1 MALSPSQAILIRMN
15 NAFLVLLLGYVLSQF
30 YRAFLAVIAADLSRD
45 LALGP
50 AALGN
55 LSAIW
60 FATFALAQF
69 PVGIALDRIG
79 PRRTMAGLFLIAVAG
94 ALFFSLASNFT
105 TAALAMSLIGIGCS
119 PILMGTMYYFGR
131 TAPPEK
137 FALLGSMIVGFGS
150 FGNLLGSAPLAYA
163 AATIGWRESMIG
175 IALATA
181 LSAGLIFLVIK
192 DPPQVQN
199 ETGAKDGFFS
209 GLFAILSLRPILFM
223 AAFALIS
230 YASVAALRGL
240 WVAPYFGTVHGF
252 DVTERGHAAL
262 LMATAMSLGA
272 LAYGPMEQKFG
283 GAKPVISVGC
293 CITLA
298 VLFALYLFG
307 ATSSALSLVLYA
319 LLGFFGMSYAILL
332 AHARLFFPAHLLGR
346 GVTTMNFLSIGG
358 AGLLQFLSGGFVE
371 YRLAQGFQGDQVYG
385 ALHGLI
391 GLLLLG
397 SFLAYLKVPA
407 RPDK

>member
-1 MALSPSQAILIRMN
+1 MN

-45 LALGP
+45 LVLGP

-79 PRRTMAGLFLIAVAG
+79 PRRTMAGLFLVAVAG
-94 ALFFSLASNFT
+94 AVLFSLATSFT
-105 TAALAMSLIGIGCS
+105 TAAFAMSLIGIGCS

-137 FALLGSMIVGFGS
+137 FALLGSMIIGFGS

-163 AATIGWRESMIG
+163 AAMIGWRDSMIG
-175 IALATA
+175 IAVATA
-181 LSAGLIFLVIK
+181 ISALLIFIVIK
-192 DPPQVQN
+192 DPPQVTNQSG
-199 ETGAKDGFFS
+199 TKDGFFS
-209 GLFAILSLRPILFM
+209 GLFAILSMRPILLM
-223 AAFALIS
+223 AAFALVS

-240 WVAPYFGTVHGF
+240 WLAPYFGTVHGF

-283 GAKPVISVGC
+283 GAKPVIVAGC
-293 CITLA
+293 CITLG
-298 VLFALYLFG
+298 VLFALYFFG
-307 ATSSALSLVLYA
+307 ASSATGSLVLYA
-319 LLGFFGMSYAILL
+319 MLGFFGMSYAILL

-358 AGLLQFLSGGFVE
+358 AGLLQFVSGAFVE
-371 YRLAQGFQGDQVYG
+371 SRLAQGLQGDQVYG

-391 GLLLLG
+391 GVLLLG
-397 SFLAYLKVPA
+397 SFLLYLKVPA
-407 RPDK
+407 RPAK

>member
-1 MALSPSQAILIRMN
+1 MN

-30 YRAFLAVIAADLSRD
+30 YRAFLAVIAADLSHD

-79 PRRTMAGLFLIAVAG
+79 PRRTMAGLFLVAVAG
-94 ALFFSLASNFT
+94 ALLFSMATNFA
-105 TAALAMSLIGIGCS
+105 TAAFAMSLIGIGCS

-137 FALLGSMIVGFGS
+137 FALLGSMIIGFGS

-163 AATIGWRESMIG
+163 AANIGWRESMIA
-175 IALATA
+175 IAVATA
-181 LSAGLIFLVIK
+181 LSAFLIFLVIK
-192 DPPQVQN
+192 DPPQVTN
-199 ETGAKDGFFS
+199 NSGTKDGFFS
-209 GLFAILSLRPILFM
+209 GLFAILSMRPILLM
-223 AAFALIS
+223 AAFALVS

-283 GAKPVISVGC
+283 GAKPVILAGC

-307 ATSSALSLVLYA
+307 ASSALGSLVLYA
-319 LLGFFGMSYAILL
+319 MLGFFGMSYAILL

-358 AGLLQFLSGGFVE
+358 AGLLQFVSGAFVE
-371 YRLAQGFQGDQVYG
+371 SRLAQGLQGDAVYG

-391 GLLLLG
+391 GILLLG
-397 SFLAYLKVPA
+397 SFLLYLKVPA
-407 RPDK
+407 RPAK

>member
-1 MALSPSQAILIRMN
+1 MN

-60 FATFALAQF
+60 FTTFALAQF

-79 PRRTMAGLFLIAVAG
+79 PRHTMAGLFLVAVAG
-94 ALFFSLASNFT
+94 AVLFSLATNFT
-105 TAALAMSLIGIGCS
+105 TAAFAMSLIGIGCS

-137 FALLGSMIVGFGS
+137 FALLGSLIIGFGS

-163 AATIGWRESMIG
+163 AATIGWRDSMIG
-175 IALATA
+175 IAVATA
-181 LSAGLIFLVIK
+181 LSALLIFLVIK
-192 DPPQVQN
+192 DPPQVKN
-199 ETGAKDGFFS
+199 DSGAKDGFIS
-209 GLFAILSLRPILFM
+209 GLFAILSLRPILLM
-223 AAFALIS
+223 AAFALVS

-293 CITLA
+293 CITLV
-298 VLFALYLFG
+298 VLFALYFFG
-307 ATSSALSLVLYA
+307 ASSAAGSLVLYA
-319 LLGFFGMSYAILL
+319 MLGFFGMSYAILL

-358 AGLLQFLSGGFVE
+358 AGLLQFVSGAFVE
-371 YRLAQGFQGDQVYG
+371 HRLGQGLQGDQVYG

-391 GLLLLG
+391 GVLLFA
-397 SFLAYLKVPA
+397 SFLLYLKVPA

>member
-1 MALSPSQAILIRMN
+1 MN
-15 NAFLVLLLGYVLSQF
+15 KAFLALLLGYVLSQF

-79 PRRTMAGLFLIAVAG
+79 PRRTMAGLFLVAVAG
-94 ALFFSLASNFT
+94 AVLFSFASSFT
-105 TAALAMSLIGIGCS
+105 EAVIAMSLIGIGCS
-119 PILMGTMYYFGR
+119 PILMGSMYYFGR

-137 FALLGSMIVGFGS
+137 FALLGSMIIGFGS

-163 AATIGWRESMIG
+163 AVTIGWRASIIG
-175 IALATA
+175 MAAMTAVSAL
-181 LSAGLIFLVIK
+181 LIFLVIK
-192 DPPQVQN
+192 DPPQVRN
-199 ETGAKDGFFS
+199 ESGAQDGFFS
-209 GLFAILSLRPILFM
+209 GILAIFSMRPILLM
-223 AAFALIS
+223 SAFSLIS

-252 DVTERGHAAL
+252 DATERGHAAL

-272 LAYGPMEQKFG
+272 LAYGPMEQRFG
-283 GAKPVISVGC
+283 GAKRVIVAGC
-293 CITLA
+293 CVTLA
-298 VLFALYLFG
+298 VLFALYFAG
-307 ATSSALSLVLYA
+307 ASSAIASLVLYA
-319 LLGFFGMSYAILL
+319 MLGFFGMSYAILL

-371 YRLAQGFQGDQVYG
+371 YRLAAGYQGDQVYG

-391 GLLLLG
+391 GLLLLA
-397 SFLAYLKVPA
+397 SFLLYLKVPA
-407 RPDK
+407 RPAQ

>member
-1 MALSPSQAILIRMN
+1 MN

-30 YRAFLAVIAADLSRD
+30 YRAFLAVIAADLSHD

-79 PRRTMAGLFLIAVAG
+79 PRRTMAGLFLVAVAG
-94 ALFFSLASNFT
+94 ALLFSMATNFA
-105 TAALAMSLIGIGCS
+105 TAAFAMSLIGIGCS

-137 FALLGSMIVGFGS
+137 FALLGSMIIGFGS

-163 AATIGWRESMIG
+163 AANIGWRESMIA
-175 IALATA
+175 IAVATA
-181 LSAGLIFLVIK
+181 LSAFLIFLVIK
-192 DPPQVQN
+192 DPPQVTN
-199 ETGAKDGFFS
+199 NSGTKDGFFS
-209 GLFAILSLRPILFM
+209 GLFAILSMRPILLM
-223 AAFALIS
+223 AAFALVS

-283 GAKPVISVGC
+283 GAKPVIVAGC

-298 VLFALYLFG
+298 VLFALYFFG
-307 ATSSALSLVLYA
+307 ASSALGSLVLYA
-319 LLGFFGMSYAILL
+319 MLGFFGMSYAILL

-358 AGLLQFLSGGFVE
+358 AGLLQFVSGAFVE
-371 YRLAQGFQGDQVYG
+371 SRLAQGLQGDAVYG

-391 GLLLLG
+391 GILLLG
-397 SFLAYLKVPA
+397 SFLLYLKVPA
-407 RPDK
+407 RPAK

>member
-1 MALSPSQAILIRMN
+1 MN
-15 NAFLVLLLGYVLSQF
+15 KAFLVLLLGYVLSQF

-69 PVGIALDRIG
+69 PVGVALDRIG
-79 PRRTMAGLFLIAVAG
+79 PRRTMAGLFLVAVAG
-94 ALFFSLASNFT
+94 AVLFSLASNFT
-105 TAALAMSLIGIGCS
+105 TAAFAMSLIGIGCS

-131 TAPPEK
+131 TQPPEK

-163 AATIGWRESMIG
+163 AAMIGWRDSMIG
-175 IALATA
+175 IAVATA
-181 LSAGLIFLVIK
+181 LSALLIFIIIK
-192 DPPQVQN
+192 DPPQLTN
-199 ETGAKDGFFS
+199 KTGAKDGFFS
-209 GLFAILSLRPILFM
+209 GLFAILSMRPILLM
-223 AAFALIS
+223 AAFALVS

-272 LAYGPMEQKFG
+272 LAYGPMEQRFG
-283 GAKPVISVGC
+283 GAKPVIVAGC
-293 CITLA
+293 CITLG
-298 VLFALYLFG
+298 VLFALYFFG
-307 ATSSALSLVLYA
+307 APSSVGSLVLYA
-319 LLGFFGMSYAILL
+319 MLGFFGMSYAILL
-332 AHARLFFPAHLLGR
+332 AHARLFFHAHLLGR

-358 AGLLQFLSGGFVE
+358 AGLLQFVSGAFVE
-371 YRLAQGFQGDQVYG
+371 TRLAQGLQGDQVYG

-391 GLLLLG
+391 GILLLG
-397 SFLAYLKVPA
+397 SFLLYLKVPA
-407 RPDK
+407 RPAK